1 MSRKP
6 IHPFIHKLAETIR
19 LEYELEA
26 PKWYYSIPDREDVN
40 VLKEECNTNSVH
52 DPNQIRLNAW
62 LGLKGGHNLIAGY
75 QCEFGKIICILEEAD
90 QVKEIPFDLWGR
102 IMRCFKGK
110 SKTKDL
116 YRIFFIASTSLREMP
131 DPKETFG
138 PENINGGY
146 SYPCRHDTILVYRAE
161 DATRVLI
168 HELFHASCSDD
179 MSASVDE
186 REAETEAWAE
196 FFYCAFLSRGTPYI
210 LRDLVQRQS
219 QYMSI
224 QNKMIADHIGK
235 KGVKEKVFPW
245 RYTIGKQEVWERWGI
260 FDDDS
265 SVGPKIHVGS
275 SMRLTLKPTK
285 YMKAREDVTDDSNI
299 L

>member
-1 MSRKP
+1 MPRKP

-26 PKWYYSIPDREDVN
+26 PKWFHMLPDKEDITALKNECSIYSI
-40 VLKEECNTNSVH
+40 H

-62 LGLKGGHNLIAGY
+62 LGLKGGHNLVAGY
-75 QCEFGKIICILEEAD
+75 QCEYGRLICILEDAD
-90 QVKEIPFDLWGR
+90 QNKQIPFELWGR
-102 IMRCFKGK
+102 IMRCFHGK
-110 SKTKDL
+110 SKSKEA
-116 YRIFFIASTSLREMP
+116 YRIYFIASTSEREMP
-131 DPKETFG
+131 NSGETFG
-138 PENINGGY
+138 PANINGGY
-146 SYPCRHDTILVYRAE
+146 SYPCRHDTILIYRAE

-179 MSASVDE
+179 MDASVDI

-196 FFYCAFLSRGTPYI
+196 FFYCGFLSRGTPYI

-219 QYMSI
+219 QYMSL
-224 QNKMIADHIGK
+224 QDKMIADHIGK
-235 KGVKEKVFPW
+235 KGVEERAFPW
-245 RYTIGKQEVWERWGI
+245 RYTIGKEDVWKRWGI
-260 FDDDS
+260 FDDDES
-265 SVGPKIHVGS
+265 IGPAIKIGK

-285 YMKAREDVTDDSNI
+285 YMKTREGVSEDSTI

>member
-6 IHPFIHKLAETIR
+6 IHPFIHKLAEVVR
-19 LEYELEA
+19 NEYEQEA
-26 PKWYYSIPDREDVN
+26 PKWFHMLPDKEDIN
-40 VLKEECNTNSVH
+40 ALKSECNQHSIH

-62 LGLKGGHNLIAGY
+62 LGLKGGRNLIAGY
-75 QCEFGKIICILEEAD
+75 QCEYGKLICILEEAD
-90 QVKEIPFDLWGR
+90 QIKEMPFDLWGR

-110 SKTKDL
+110 SKSEDP
-116 YRIFFIASTSLREMP
+116 YRIFFIASSLLREMP
-131 DPKETFG
+131 DSKETFG
-138 PENINGGY
+138 PANINGGY

-179 MSASVDE
+179 IDSSVDE
-186 REAETEAWAE
+186 MEAETEAWAE

-219 QYMSI
+219 QYMSL
-224 QNKMIADHIGK
+224 QNKMVAEHIGN
-235 KGVKEKVFPW
+235 KGVKEKAFPW

-265 SVGPKIHVGS
+265 SVGPAIKIS
-275 SMRLTLKPTK
+275 NSMRLTLKPSK
-285 YMKAREDVTDDSNI
+285 YMKIREGVSEDSI
-299 L
+299 ML